1 MEAFLHEH
9 GVLADFW
16 VVGGGRRAWNWLSHF
31 FEVFISNSINFSKQL
46 FNGSLCSKVSLPGP
60 THTGMVYGA
69 KRSTWEHTL
78 FELKTHK
85 CFLRVLSWK
94 PLPRNVT
101 LQAPCKRTQHCW
113 PTTPNF
119 VGCYMLRPFAHP
131 VACWW
136 MLLRVVAQSLKPVKG
151 WGQTDVTTP
160 NTLRAC
166 WQWCANGCNNC
177 QQCWDLQCIVG
188 RTQPISLCKP
198 CVMSVRGPN
207 NVGRAV
213 QTDPTLLR
221 YASAIT
227 EQNKWKVWLVSTFA
241 QQHAT
246 TCNRVC
252 KLTQHVTSNYVGSCW
267 ANSVA
272 SVCTGLKFRP
282 TTRYRTYN
290 YQISTRLI
298 QIMKVTKSVALK

>member
-1 MEAFLHEH
+1 MPLPRSGAFAHIFRLMEAFLHEH

-46 FNGSLCSKVSLPGP
+46 FDGSLCPKVSLPGP

-131 VACWW
+131 VASWW

-151 WGQTDVTTP
+151 WGQTDATTP
-160 NTLRAC
+160 NIVAPTTLGVVAC
-166 WQWCANGCNNC
+166 V
-177 QQCWDLQCIVG
+177 L
-188 RTQPISLCKP
+188 
-198 CVMSVRGPN
+198 
-207 NVGRAV
+207 AV
-213 QTDPTLLR
+213 
-221 YASAIT
+221 
-227 EQNKWKVWLVSTFA
+227 
-241 QQHAT
+241 
-246 TCNRVC
+246 VC
-252 KLTQHVTSNYVGSCW
+252 KRMQQLLTMLGPAVHRGKDATH
-267 ANSVA
+267 
-272 SVCTGLKFRP
+272 
-282 TTRYRTYN
+282 
-290 YQISTRLI
+290 
-298 QIMKVTKSVALK
+298 KSL